1 MPGLNVGFRIVQG
14 ALFSFPAVL
23 FPAFKLFPFWE
34 KFFLPFCCI

>member
-23 FPAFKLFPFWE
+23 FPAF
-34 KFFLPFCCI
+34 

>member
-23 FPAFKLFPFWE
+23 FPDLSQ
-34 KFFLPFCCI
+34 L

>member
-23 FPAFKLFPFWE
+23 FWLFKLFPFWE
-34 KFFLPFCCI
+34 KFFFIFGCI